1 MLKTGMNIS
10 QKLLQ
15 KLIILWDYS
24 IQTDRKIKAYK
35 SNRTIKDK
43 REKTSKLIDL
53 TIPAAKNV
61 SVAESEKLSKFKDL
75 EIEVQKLWYI
85 TTVTIPVVIG
95 ALGMNKMSTEKHL
108 EQMPG
113 NPNVAEMQKIALA
126 GTAHILRKTL
136 SMKKNKTMNN

>member
-24 IQTDRKIKAYK
+24 IETDRKIKAYK
-35 SNRTIKDK
+35 SNKTIKDK

-61 SVAESEKLSKFKDL
+61 SVAESEKLSKYKDL
-75 EIEVQKLWYI
+75 EIEVEKLWHI

-113 NPNVAEMQKIALA
+113 NPNC
-126 GTAHILRKTL
+126 
-136 SMKKNKTMNN
+136 KK